1 MTERRKILYVR
12 GTSANFG
19 GIESQIALLAGA
31 AAAKGAFEPALL
43 TTDPASLLSEKFRG
57 MGLKVHILPMGRF
70 GALGAAGAL
79 AAEIDF
85 GAVAAVE
92 SHMFRES
99 FYGRA
104 LKRRFPHLIHAHR
117 AHTYIDCSW
126 IPEWKKRAYHLADR
140 ATAGYV
146 DAYWANGDYL
156 KTELVSRSGIPA
168 AKIRVILNGT
178 EPLDASA
185 ASGGA
190 GPIPPAVVMV
200 ANLLPHKGHDVLIE
214 ALGLMKAKGLSVAA
228 RLVGSL
234 TADPAHVAR
243 LKDLARERGVLDAL
257 DFRGFTEDLAAAVRG
272 IDVLVLPSDSEGLPL
287 CVLEGMSLR
296 KLVVASRVGA
306 VPECVSDGEN
316 GFLHPPKDPA
326 ALAAILERLFAAPA
340 GAWKPVMDA
349 AAATWASRFSRDRM
363 LAEFG
368 RAYREAF
375 GLDVY

>member
-1 MTERRKILYVR
+1 MPERKKILFLR
-12 GTSANFG
+12 TTSSNFG

-70 GALGAAGAL
+70 GALGAADAL

-85 GAVAAVE
+85 RTVAVVE

-104 LKRRFPHLIHAHR
+104 LKRRFPHIIHTHR
-117 AHTYIDCSW
+117 AHTYVDCSW

-140 ATAGYV
+140 LTSGYV
-146 DAYWANGDYL
+146 DAYWANGSYL
-156 KTELVSRSGIPA
+156 KQELIERSGIPA
-168 AKIRVILNGT
+168 GKVRVILNGT
-178 EPLDASA
+178 DPLDPSA
-185 ASGGA
+185 ASGSGDT
-190 GPIPPAVVMV
+190 ISPAVVMV

-214 ALGLMKAKGLSVAA
+214 ALGLLRAKGLRVAA
-228 RLVGSL
+228 RLVGSV
-234 TADPAHVAR
+234 TADAAYVER
-243 LKDLARERGVLDAL
+243 LKAQARERGVLDAL
-257 DFRGFTEDLAAAVRG
+257 EFRGFTEDLAAALRG

-287 CVLEGMSLR
+287 CVLEGMSLK

-306 VPECVSDGEN
+306 VAECVTDGVD

-326 ALAAILERLFAAPA
+326 ALALILERLFTAPA
-340 GAWKPVMDA
+340 GAWKPVAEA
-349 AAATWASRFSRDRM
+349 AASAWGARFTRERM